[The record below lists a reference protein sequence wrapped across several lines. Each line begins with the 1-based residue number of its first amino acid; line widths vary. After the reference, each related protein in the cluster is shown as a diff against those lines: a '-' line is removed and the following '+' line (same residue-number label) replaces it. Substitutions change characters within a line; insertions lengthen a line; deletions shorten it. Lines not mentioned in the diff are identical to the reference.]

1 MGIDNCLEFLKIAE
15 FGEKFS
21 LCEASVR
28 STLLEFIVR
37 IQHQEDKCE
46 VFVLNRYLFKVFQN
60 FQRSEL
66 SVLLSAEVI
75 KKYRLIITVN
85 LPDY

>member
-46 VFVLNRYLFKVFQN
+46 VFVRNRYLFKVFPN
-60 FQRSEL
+60 ISEVLTFCPAFCRSY
-66 SVLLSAEVI
+66 
-75 KKYRLIITVN
+75 KKIQVDN
-85 LPDY
+85 NC